1 MKENESKELKIIT
14 KGAPNFSNLS
24 KTELNS
30 FFTCLELQIREFYAD
45 KRKSNKKKWFF
56 DKISHNLKHFLVL
69 HYWIYNLLY
78 CKIIIVNLI
87 YCSYTVKLLDNRTIY
102 HLFNFLIKWVSDLV
116 YYYVV
121 IHL

>member
-45 KRKSNKKKWFF
+45 KRNSNKKK
-56 DKISHNLKHFLVL
+56 
-69 HYWIYNLLY
+69 
-78 CKIIIVNLI
+78 
-87 YCSYTVKLLDNRTIY
+87 
-102 HLFNFLIKWVSDLV
+102 
-116 YYYVV
+116 
-121 IHL
+121 